1 MQKNEAC
8 FSDGSRGSVVLITST
23 SGYFGSSGVGAY
35 VASKHALVGLLRSSQ
50 LTARALNVKVSAVAP
65 FFTPTRTFSKLSERW
80 AASGLNANT
89 LDEVAN
95 TIARVA
101 LAPSGGKCVLVLLTL
116 LNMDLGAPC

>member
-1 MQKNEAC
+1 
-8 FSDGSRGSVVLITST
+8 
-23 SGYFGSSGVGAY
+23 
-35 VASKHALVGLLRSSQ
+35 
-50 LTARALNVKVSAVAP
+50 LNVKVSAVAP

-116 LNMDLGAPC
+116 LNMDLGAAC